1 MTKNEVAETRL
12 VDALRPD
19 LRGSPLMR
27 AVNTSMR
34 ALSAGLNEQEPI
46 AFFCECET
54 DGCFAICWMTRPEL
68 DARLQRADGWILS
81 DGHRA
86 SEPWSDH
93 SPVVQ
98 ECPPHLRGPLAPLAS
113 AKRLS
118 GAPTP

>member
-1 MTKNEVAETRL
+1 MTKNGVAETGL
-12 VDALRPD
+12 VDVLPPD

-34 ALSAGLNEQEPI
+34 ALSAGLSEKEPI
-46 AFFCECET
+46 AFFCECEA

-68 DARLQRADGWILS
+68 DARRADGWILS

-93 SPVVQ
+93 SPVIQ
-98 ECPPHLRGPLAPLAS
+98 ECPHQRHVPPAPLAS
-113 AKRLS
+113 AGSLR
-118 GAPTP
+118 GAVTP